1 MIYFTSDLHLNHK
14 AAIHM
19 NGRSFTNIDE
29 MNETLIANINSKVT
43 NDDTLYLLGDV
54 AYRGGVDKANQ
65 LISRINGKKI
75 LISGNHDHKSLDPS
89 LFESIHDFLEIHVDG
104 INISLMHYPMVSW
117 PKKGYGSL
125 HLHGHQ
131 HNAADYNY
139 EQRMCGILRYDVGVD
154 ANHYYPV
161 SLEEIKAFFRFVP
174 TDSCTKDTP
183 PSSLAISN
191 SPTYSRSEGCWYVNT
206 PHGVEYGDI
215 HYVVSE
221 FCNDGL
227 IYCYWVGDN
236 PTEHDHTHGF
246 EGVLEAVIK
255 YPESFSIQGFEN
267 MYSTQEKRLLTNLQ
281 NKLLKTLSS

>member
-19 NGRSFTNIDE
+19 NGRPFANIDE

-43 NDDTLYLLGDV
+43 IEDTLYILGDV

-75 LISGNHDHKSLDPS
+75 LISGNHDHKSLDPA
-89 LFESIHDFLEIHVDG
+89 LFESIHDFLEIHADG
-104 INISLMHYPMVSW
+104 VNISLMHYPMVSW

-131 HNAADYNY
+131 HNTADYNY
-139 EQRMCGILRYDVGVD
+139 EQHKLGILRYDVGVD

-161 SLEEIKAFFRFVP
+161 SLEELKSFFRFVP
-174 TDSCTKDTP
+174 VDSIAENL
-183 PSSLAISN
+183 PSATLPVN
-191 SPTYSRSEGCWYVNT
+191 NFPTYSHEEDCWYVNT
-206 PHGVEYGDI
+206 PHGIEYGDI
-215 HYVVSE
+215 NYIVSE

-227 IYCYWVGDN
+227 IYHYWIGDN
-236 PTEHDHTHGF
+236 PIEHDHTHGF
-246 EGVLEAVIK
+246 EGVLEAVIR
-255 YPESFSIQGFEN
+255 YPETFSIQDFEN
-267 MYSTQEKRLLTNLQ
+267 QYSVQEKRLLLTLQ
-281 NKLLKTLSS
+281 NKLLKTHH